1 MVDPLE
7 ENDLSLS
14 FESKVDEE
22 NYHQM
27 NSNKRPKR
35 IRKKVFDERF
45 QYQHE
50 LQCDHCTKT
59 FQGKS
64 ALTAHVNTFH
74 RWGAILLLTCNF
86 IRLLFSHL

>member
-1 MVDPLE
+1 MLYEISPVY
-7 ENDLSLS
+7 LSLS
-14 FESKVDEE
+14 FESEVEEE
-22 NYHQM
+22 NYQQL
-27 NSNKRPKR
+27 NNNKRPKR
-35 IRKKVFDERF
+35 IRKKVFDERY
-45 QYQHE
+45 QYQYE

-74 RWGAILLLTCNF
+74 RWGAILLLTCNL